1 MRLRIR
7 HINTKGFGSDI
18 SFDARFLSGY
28 SNTDPVTSWTN
39 LSNPS
44 NNATNISANAP
55 TYKTSGV
62 NGLPSVVFTTGKTLS
77 FTGVSVDLSITVIVC
92 KKTGTIMLPVGNSL
106 STAGPHPLIDWSD
119 ANIYVGNSAG
129 YRFSSGG
136 AMTSW
141 TVFSSKL
148 DSSNVF
154 SSRKNGVTISLGS
167 FNSLAGSSTVNLL
180 GGRSLS
186 TSNCEIAAIY
196 CVNSAASNSVLKRLE
211 HSAAFSFKIPC
222 S

>member
-7 HINTKGFGSDI
+7 HLKTKGFGSDI

-28 SNTDPVTSWTN
+28 SNTDPVTTWTN
-39 LSNPS
+39 LSNES
-44 NNATNISANAP
+44 NNATNTSTNAP

-62 NGLPSVVFTTGKTLS
+62 NGLPSIVFSTGKTLS
-77 FTGVSVDLSITVIVC
+77 FTGVSVELSATVIVC
-92 KKTGTIMLPVGNSL
+92 KKTGTIMLPVGNSS

-119 ANIYVGNSAG
+119 SNIYVGNSAG
-129 YRFSSGG
+129 YRSASGG

-141 TVFSSKL
+141 TLFSSKL
-148 DSSNVF
+148 DSSNAF
-154 SSRKNGVTISLGS
+154 SARKNGATVSLGA
-167 FNSLAGSSTVNLL
+167 FTTLAGSSTVNLL
-180 GGRSLS
+180 GGRSLA
-186 TSNCEIAAIY
+186 TSNCEVAAIY

-211 HSAAFSFKIPC
+211 HSAAFSFKIQC